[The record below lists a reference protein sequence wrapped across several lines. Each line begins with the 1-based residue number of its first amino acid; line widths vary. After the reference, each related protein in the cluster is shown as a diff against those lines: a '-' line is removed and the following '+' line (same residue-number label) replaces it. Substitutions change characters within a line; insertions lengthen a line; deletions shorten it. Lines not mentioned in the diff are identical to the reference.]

1 VPVTSAVMPRP
12 LAAVLLGLAAGF
24 FSGMFGIGGGLVMVP
39 ALVVFMSLP
48 QHRAHATS
56 MAAIV
61 LVAAAAAVPFAA
73 SGEVAWRYTVWLLA
87 GSLVGAVVG
96 ARAISRISATWL
108 ARGFVVLAL
117 AAAARLGFGS

>member
-1 VPVTSAVMPRP
+1 MPRP
-12 LAAVLLGLAAGF
+12 FVAVLLGMAAGF

-39 ALVVFMSLP
+39 GLVLFLSLP

-73 SGEVAWRYTVWLLA
+73 SGEVEWSHTVWLLS
-87 GSLVGAVVG
+87 GSLIGAVVG
-96 ARAISRISATWL
+96 ARAISRIPATWL
-108 ARGFVVLAL
+108 ARSFVVLAL
-117 AAAARLGFGS
+117 IAAARLGLGS